1 MREFFIALVVFSS
14 SIACVI
20 GAILLALNGIAGWG
34 WFLFVAVLTG
44 LRNVKY
50 DDKEDKHEI

>member
-1 MREFFIALVVFSS
+1 MREFFIALVVFSP